1 MRMVSELLAFT
12 RHLSQRSWGRSE
24 PAFSEAPGGGRFAE
38 VEWSVARA
46 PSRISPKRLDSTSP
60 CCAGRGDLR
69 ISYACLLLAISLT
82 GCGTGDPVPTAY
94 VEGTVLLD
102 DAPLADAEVNFLGSG
117 YAGIAK
123 TDAQGA
129 FKLKAQVGKNIVYF
143 SKYEGEV
150 DPTMTMG
157 MEGKSAKFLPKQL
170 VPKKYT
176 TDKSEIKDEVPS
188 GGQRDIEF
196 RLKSP

>member
-1 MRMVSELLAFT
+1 MSKPSKPTGASPGSTLQPEGASPGSPELPAGQRPEQFGLTTYPLAKEKA
-12 RHLSQRSWGRSE
+12 G
-24 PAFSEAPGGGRFAE
+24 ANY
-38 VEWSVARA
+38 A
-46 PSRISPKRLDSTSP
+46 PSRTAASALRLG
-60 CCAGRGDLR
+60 AL
-69 ISYACLLLAISLT
+69 LLLA
-82 GCGTGDPVPTAY
+82 GCGAGDPVPTAY
-94 VEGTVLLD
+94 VEGIVLLD

-150 DPTMTMG
+150 DPTMIMG

-176 TDKSEIKDEVPS
+176 TDKSEIKDDVPS
-188 GGQRDIEF
+188 GGQRGIEF